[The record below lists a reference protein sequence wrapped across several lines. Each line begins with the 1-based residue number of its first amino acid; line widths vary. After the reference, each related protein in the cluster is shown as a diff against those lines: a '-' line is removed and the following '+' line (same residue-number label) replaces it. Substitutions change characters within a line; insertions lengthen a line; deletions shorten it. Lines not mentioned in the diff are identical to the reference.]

1 MAAHAWEDHMKTMAR
16 IALAALLSTGA
27 ARAQDACRADAEKLC
42 AGIRPGE
49 GRILACLHGSQ
60 AQLSPACKQQVGTVG
75 AKVKEIGA
83 ACGDDV
89 LQFCPNVKT
98 GGGRILKCLEANAA
112 SLSQTCQAVVQ
123 KAEEK
128 SAEFKKSCGEDVKKF
143 CASVP
148 KGQGRILKCLQSKQA
163 ELAPACQALL
173 KPLWATGEAP
183 AAAPAAA
190 APAAAPAP
198 APAAPPAAAP
208 AATPAAAPPA
218 ADAPKK

>member
-1 MAAHAWEDHMKTMAR
+1 MKAMAR
-16 IALAALLSTGA
+16 IVLAALLSIGV
-27 ARAQDACRADAEKLC
+27 ARAQDACRADAERLC

-112 SLSQTCQAVVQ
+112 SLSQTCQAMVQ

-163 ELAPACQALL
+163 ELAPACHALL

-183 AAAPAAA
+183 AAPPAAPAAA
-190 APAAAPAP
+190 AQAAAPPAAAPPAAAP
-198 APAAPPAAAP
+198 PAPPAAAP